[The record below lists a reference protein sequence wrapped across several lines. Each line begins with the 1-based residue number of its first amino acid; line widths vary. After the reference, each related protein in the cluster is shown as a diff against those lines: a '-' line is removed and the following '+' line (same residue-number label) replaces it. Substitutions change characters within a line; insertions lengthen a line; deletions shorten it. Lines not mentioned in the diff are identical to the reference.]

1 MLATESQNVYDHIVY
16 DHIWIFRTK
25 SMEWNGKKNLL
36 VNIRR
41 ESDHSTSMS
50 REKCYFSLECSRC
63 DPVWEKVAVI
73 AEMDTNPNAKNN
85 EKQ

>member
-1 MLATESQNVYDHIVY
+1 MITSCMIISESLELRA
-16 DHIWIFRTK
+16 W
-25 SMEWNGKKNLL
+25 SEMEKKKNLL